1 MDELIDEDRSSD
13 ARRVWPEAMT
23 AAGLP
28 YSNPPNRSL
37 VWNGDFRIDFANGG
51 LDWRW
56 WPVSGVLIDFD
67 SEPGP
72 NGSRAVRLDFSGG
85 ANPELPVPFEFVP
98 VEPGRSYHFHAYM
111 RTEQITTESGIHF
124 QVADPHHSEAL
135 NLITDNFI
143 GSHPWTSVDAD
154 FTAAQQTHFV
164 VIRVVRYPSRLF
176 DNKLG
181 GTAWIADV
189 SLVPTERNS
198 GSASFM
204 SALRAGLSAL
214 IAFAVLA
221 FGAADVWAASALE
234 IGSAILL
241 AYWAFIEYRN
251 PQAKVQWPSLT
262 CPLAAFLAIGLL
274 QLVFHGT
281 ANAFLTRSELLRAA
295 SAFLTFFLVAQA
307 FRTRTD
313 LSQLAWFIILL
324 SFSVSLFAI
333 VQQFSSNGK
342 IYWFQSLEI
351 PGAFFGPYVNRNH
364 FAGFVELTMPMG
376 LALIAFRGVR
386 RDLIPL
392 VTLLVIVP
400 VGAIVLSGSRAGIIS
415 AIFQLALLLV
425 LARRRQAD
433 HRGQI
438 LGLAAATI
446 AAVVLISWL
455 GTGTAVERFSAL
467 RPGGDVSL
475 ARRASMARSALHV
488 FFDHPIKGCG
498 LGALVDVYPRY
509 ETIYDGRT
517 VDHVHNDYAE
527 TLAETGIL
535 GGLCGVAFL
544 WLLYRDAR
552 RNFEAEQGHLSRAL
566 HGGAIVAVSGI
577 LLHSFVDF
585 NLHLPANAALF
596 LVQAYVATSPPLP
609 SAAQAVSPR
618 RGT

>member
-1 MDELIDEDRSSD
+1 MNALR
-13 ARRVWPEAMT
+13 
-23 AAGLP
+23 
-28 YSNPPNRSL
+28 
-37 VWNGDFRIDFANGG
+37 GG
-51 LDWRW
+51 L
-56 WPVSGVLIDFD
+56 L
-67 SEPGP
+67 
-72 NGSRAVRLDFSGG
+72 
-85 ANPELPVPFEFVP
+85 
-98 VEPGRSYHFHAYM
+98 
-111 RTEQITTESGIHF
+111 
-124 QVADPHHSEAL
+124 AL
-135 NLITDNFI
+135 L
-143 GSHPWTSVDAD
+143 
-154 FTAAQQTHFV
+154 
-164 VIRVVRYPSRLF
+164 
-176 DNKLG
+176 
-181 GTAWIADV
+181 
-189 SLVPTERNS
+189 
-198 GSASFM
+198 
-204 SALRAGLSAL
+204 
-214 IAFAVLA
+214 AFAVLA
-221 FGAADVWAASALE
+221 YGSADVWAVSALE

-241 AYWAFIEYRN
+241 LYWALIEFRN
-251 PQAKVQWPSLT
+251 PEAKVQWV
-262 CPLAAFLAIGLL
+262 PLAWPLAGFLVIGIL
-274 QLVFHGT
+274 QLLFHGT
-281 ANAFLTRSELLRAA
+281 ANAFYTRTELLRAT

-313 LSQLAWFIILL
+313 LSQLAWFIVLL

-333 VQQFSSNGK
+333 IQHFSSNGK
-342 IYWFQSLEI
+342 IYWLQSLTI
-351 PGAFFGPYVNRNH
+351 PGEFFGPYVNRNH

-400 VGAIVLSGSRAGIIS
+400 VGAIVLSASRAGIIS
-415 AIFQLALLLV
+415 TIFQLALLLV
-425 LARRRQAD
+425 LARRQAD

-455 GTGTAVERFSAL
+455 GTGTTLERFSAL
-467 RPGGDVSL
+467 HSGDDVSL
-475 ARRASMARSALHV
+475 VRRASMARGALHI

-509 ETIYDGRT
+509 ETMYDGRT

-566 HGGAIVAVSGI
+566 HGGAIVAVSGM

-609 SAAQAVSPR
+609 SASQAIAPR
-618 RGT
+618 RRS